1 VRNKRETFLICT
13 ADLQIL
19 KNHDSTYTNCRLSN
33 TTPNSPSSSLVAAA
47 ARSSPFWSSSSA
59 DNMSDPKKASERA
72 FREEVL
78 IWNKIQTT
86 HTHTHNKRKNKKKVL
101 EHMHAREN
109 KREREASSREREREF
124 EARDLHAVAK
134 N

>member
-1 VRNKRETFLICT
+1 MRNKRETFLICT

-19 KNHDSTYTNCRLSN
+19 KNHVSTYTNCRLSN
-33 TTPNSPSSSLVAAA
+33 TTPNSPPYSLVAAA
-47 ARSSPFWSSSSA
+47 ARSSPFWSSSSSA

-86 HTHTHNKRKNKKKVL
+86 HTHKQEKIKKRCWNTCTR
-101 EHMHAREN
+101 ARTN
-109 KREREASSREREREF
+109 NQEREASSRERESSRREISYTQ
-124 EARDLHAVAK
+124 
-134 N
+134 